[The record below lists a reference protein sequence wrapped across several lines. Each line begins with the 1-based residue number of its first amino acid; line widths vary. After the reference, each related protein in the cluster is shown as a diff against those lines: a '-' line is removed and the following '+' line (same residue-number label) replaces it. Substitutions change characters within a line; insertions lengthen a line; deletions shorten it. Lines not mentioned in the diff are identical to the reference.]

1 MVQWVES
8 PAMSLLWHAW
18 ELPHALVVAKKKKKV
33 LGLMEFPFYAR
44 VTDRQKHVWYVMVL
58 CAIKKNKTG

>member
-44 VTDRQKHVWYVMVL
+44 VTDRQTKACMV
-58 CAIKKNKTG
+58 CHGIVCYKEK